1 MTPIERALKTGL
13 EETLS
18 DLRFLHA
25 RLYETGNDLA
35 DFVKDSHDVAQSY
48 FVAACIHEANLNEEK
63 KHEAAQN
70 AVRAVVANASDA
82 VHAPEDGRVPQADA
96 DAEHQEFM
104 FRMMQMARE
113 NT

>member
-48 FVAACIHEANLNEEK
+48 FVAACIHEANLIEEK
-63 KHEAAQN
+63 KHEAAKKS
-70 AVRAVVANASDA
+70 VRALVANASDV
-82 VHAPEDGRVPQADA
+82 VHAEEDGRVPEEAAAEQARLT
-96 DAEHQEFM
+96 EE
-104 FRMMQMARE
+104 R
-113 NT
+113 